1 MRLYFGHVVRGMF
14 NKLLFVHFRHTRPS
28 VTTCINRIMWC
39 FFYEPHR
46 YALEPPLDLLLS
58 ANRLDID
65 CLDPM
70 LNGSEPSPTL
80 MLPSFKP
87 YNISERAHGPTAQ
100 ALPSMGMSSKRVPK
114 SLRFQPHGV
123 TLPFSQRSEDPLP
136 MQYGD
141 PSAYTVVQ
149 E

>member
-1 MRLYFGHVVRGMF
+1 MYL
-14 NKLLFVHFRHTRPS
+14 NKPLFAHFFHTRS
-28 VTTCINRIMWC
+28 LITTCIDRIMWC

-46 YALEPPLDLLLS
+46 YALEALLNFCFS

-65 CLDPM
+65 CLGRM
-70 LNGSEPSPTL
+70 LNGSEPSLRL

-87 YNISERAHGPTAQ
+87 YNMSEQAHGPTAQ
-100 ALPSMGMSSKRVPK
+100 ALASMGISSKKVPK
-114 SLRFQPHGV
+114 SLGFQPHGV
-123 TLPFSQRSEDPLP
+123 TLPFFQRTEVPLP
-136 MQYGD
+136 MQYGN